1 MNSSPKTDDALDQEI
16 MTLAEIAKYLKVSEK
31 TILRMVKKGE
41 LPGSKVSNQW
51 CFQRVAIEQWLTA
64 KMESAPEDNL
74 VSVIRTTPKI
84 IPLAQL
90 VSQDRIIMDVKAG
103 DKESIIRQLT
113 KPLEQA
119 NLLENPEEFIAS
131 LLAREEMGSTAIG
144 YGVAIPHVHE
154 QENSGVKQT
163 CVVLGICHNGVD
175 FDAMDGE
182 PTYIFMLLC
191 GNSITVHIRLL
202 AKTMLMLRN
211 PGTVEALR
219 SCTTKSQV
227 AEILRKADF
236 NLAIRF

>member
-1 MNSSPKTDDALDQEI
+1 MTNNSDSHNGLDQEV
-16 MTLAEIAKYLKVSEK
+16 MTLTDIARYLKVSEK

-41 LPGSKVSNQW
+41 LPASKVSNQW
-51 CFQRVAIEQWLTA
+51 RFQRVSIEQWLTA
-64 KMESAPEDNL
+64 KMESAPDDNL

-90 VSQDRIIMDVKAG
+90 ISQDRILMDIKPA
-103 DKESIIRQLT
+103 DKKSIIKQLIE
-113 KPLEQA
+113 PLKSADLLDDPQA
-119 NLLENPEEFIAS
+119 FLQDLLD
-131 LLAREEMGSTAIG
+131 REDMGSTAIG

-154 QENSGVKQT
+154 QENSGVRQT
-163 CVVLGICHNGVD
+163 CVVLGICRDGVD

-191 GNSITVHIRLL
+191 GNSVTVHIRLL
-202 AKTMLMLRN
+202 AKTMLLLRN

-219 SCTTKSQV
+219 NCNTKDQV
-227 AEILRKADF
+227 LEILRQADF